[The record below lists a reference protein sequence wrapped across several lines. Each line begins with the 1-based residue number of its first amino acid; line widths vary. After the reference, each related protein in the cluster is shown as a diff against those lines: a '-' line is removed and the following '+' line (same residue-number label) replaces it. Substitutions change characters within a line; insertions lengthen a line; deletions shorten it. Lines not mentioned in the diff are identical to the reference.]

1 MQTASKGVQ
10 STVEPARWPGNL
22 GDLLAAIAA
31 GRNGEDPKASLKMES
46 KPSFLERCGLHSR
59 HEHS

>member
-1 MQTASKGVQ
+1 
-10 STVEPARWPGNL
+10 VEACEVAWHPIFVF
-22 GDLLAAIAA
+22 AAIAA